1 MSGNNRRGCDFYQSQ
16 AQKHRARLVPSLCTS
31 HALPSHCRSPAKL
44 ERAIDVP
51 TSPRSPHIHNQ
62 LLRNKSAE
70 IHRYRSPT
78 RDTPKVVSFNRIIEE
93 MNDNNDQTLEQLDLD
108 LRRIKDSL
116 GKGEEEFSVKREE
129 EGSALLEE
137 VELMQEDN

>member
-1 MSGNNRRGCDFYQSQ
+1 
-16 AQKHRARLVPSLCTS
+16 
-31 HALPSHCRSPAKL
+31 
-44 ERAIDVP
+44 
-51 TSPRSPHIHNQ
+51 
-62 LLRNKSAE
+62 
-70 IHRYRSPT
+70 
-78 RDTPKVVSFNRIIEE
+78 VVSFNRIIEE